1 MLWRYAQNHATAAD
15 SIKDIKAAQLPRL
28 LGPMSLLDREFRD
41 RRFLLGEE
49 ISGANHFPFIVGLW
63 RENAPQPISSFANL
77 LRSMRE
83 ISQRPSV
90 QNVCEI
96 EHIDL
101 SRYA

>member
-1 MLWRYAQNHATAAD
+1 MILRVKQQWYV
-15 SIKDIKAAQLPRL
+15 ILEKEL
-28 LGPMSLLDREFRD
+28 RD
-41 RRFLLGEE
+41 KRFLFSKE
-49 ISGANHFPFIVGLW
+49 ISGANHFLFIVGLW